1 MRFASTGQPRSSSG
15 ENYRVVQIKV
25 FFSYS
30 RLPPLLIGVIFN
42 IRITQKER
50 YWEAVDNFQK
60 KDGCSRVLAVRNM
73 DAYFS
78 DPSGWL
84 VARDREK
91 KYGEVTDYTK
101 KTGVQKRPVF
111 SLFWASFLFYF
122 FFLFLPARMG
132 ELGGVTPSALQGGFC
147 PPEVRVINED
157 GSQSFECKQTSD
169 RSFKKFLSGR
179 K

>member
-1 MRFASTGQPRSSSG
+1 MMKVLLIASLSIFRRSASGFVPISPRTLVIPKSG
-15 ENYRVVQIKV
+15 
-25 FFSYS
+25 S
-30 RLPPLLIGVIFN
+30 RLFLFEDDDMSAFN
-42 IRITQKER
+42 ALCQYGPTPFFIRITQKER

-122 FFLFLPARMG
+122 FFFISTGPYGRARRSD
-132 ELGGVTPSALQGGFC
+132 TIC
-147 PPEVRVINED
+147 
-157 GSQSFECKQTSD
+157 TS
-169 RSFKKFLSGR
+169 RW
-179 K
+179 